1 MDEER
6 IDKLAVKIDRLY
18 DALMGDKLNRKIG
31 YFDQIEIN
39 TVEIKKNTDDIEKIK
54 INDRTPWGK
63 IGVASSAGL
72 GLGTIGATK
81 GGAIVAKIVELFS

>member
-63 IGVASSAGL
+63 IGVASSASMGL
-72 GLGTIGATK
+72 GAVGASK

>member
-1 MDEER
+1 MEEKE

-31 YFDQIEIN
+31 YFDQIELN
-39 TVEIKKNTDDIEKIK
+39 TVDIKKNADEIEKIK
-54 INDRTPWGK
+54 IKDRTPWGK

-72 GLGTIGATK
+72 GLGGIGATK
-81 GGAIVAKIVELFS
+81 GGAVITKIMELFT